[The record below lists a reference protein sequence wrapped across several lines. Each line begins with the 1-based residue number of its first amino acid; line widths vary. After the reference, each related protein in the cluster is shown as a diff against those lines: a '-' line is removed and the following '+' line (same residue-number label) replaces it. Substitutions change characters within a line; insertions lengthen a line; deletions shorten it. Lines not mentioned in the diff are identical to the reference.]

1 METIL
6 KKENVLDK
14 FDAKLNIIF
23 SVIVIIAIA
32 TMFYIT
38 KEPLALIW
46 NKFILKTQ
54 NVELLALFTGVLFVA
69 NIYRQT
75 GNATDNLL
83 YWTKFLKN
91 GKLSLIFTSLFLG
104 LMPVKGRTILSA
116 PIIAQIAQ
124 KNNLNNFSAS
134 MVNYL
139 SSHIY
144 YLIFPLSTS
153 LMFVIIIMKF
163 NYFNFIFFLMPGVLF
178 LAMMVWYFAS
188 RSNISS
194 NFSIE
199 TKSSFKEAARFVLP
213 IVVLLISLGLSE
225 LYKIQYSILIGT
237 VIFVALSVVLLK
249 PSRSQIKAAYKS
261 IDKYLIFIL
270 FLILLLS
277 AFTSNSPLIKNY
289 FSGIIA
295 GSYSIPILIVIGYLI
310 GFTIGSS
317 STMVSAIFP
326 LLAPILTGNPLAYQI
341 AAIVYASEYAGY
353 IASPAH
359 PCCHYAASFFN
370 VPYIKVWWKISIY
383 AAIASALNVIFALF
397 FINAWS

>member
-1 METIL
+1 
-6 KKENVLDK
+6 
-14 FDAKLNIIF
+14 
-23 SVIVIIAIA
+23 
-32 TMFYIT
+32 
-38 KEPLALIW
+38 
-46 NKFILKTQ
+46 
-54 NVELLALFTGVLFVA
+54 
-69 NIYRQT
+69 
-75 GNATDNLL
+75 
-83 YWTKFLKN
+83 
-91 GKLSLIFTSLFLG
+91 
-104 LMPVKGRTILSA
+104 
-116 PIIAQIAQ
+116 
-124 KNNLNNFSAS
+124 
-134 MVNYL
+134 
-139 SSHIY
+139 
-144 YLIFPLSTS
+144 
-153 LMFVIIIMKF
+153 MKF

-383 AAIASALNVIFALF
+383 AAIASALNIIFALF
-397 FINAWS
+397 FINAWN

>member
-23 SVIVIIAIA
+23 SIIVIIAVVL
-32 TMFYIT
+32 MFYIT

-46 NKFILKTQ
+46 NKFVLKTE
-54 NVELLALFTGVLFVA
+54 NVELVILFTNVLFVT
-69 NIYRQT
+69 NIYKQI

-83 YWTKFLKN
+83 YWTRFLKN

-116 PIIAQIAQ
+116 PIIAQIAR
-124 KNNLNNFSAS
+124 KNNLNNASAS
-134 MVNYL
+134 MVDYL
-139 SSHIY
+139 STHIY

-153 LMFVIIIMKF
+153 LMLVIAMMKF

-178 LAMMVWYFAS
+178 LAIMVWHFVS
-188 RSNISS
+188 KSNIST
-194 NFSIE
+194 NFAIE
-199 TKSSFKEAARFVLP
+199 TKSSFKEAVRFVLP
-213 IVVLLISLGLSE
+213 IVILLISLGLSE
-225 LYKIQYSILIGT
+225 LYKIKYSILVGT
-237 VIFVALSVVLLK
+237 AIFVALSLVFLK
-249 PSRSQIKAAYKS
+249 PSKSQIKTAYKS
-261 IDKYLIFIL
+261 VDKYLIFIL

-289 FSGIIA
+289 FAGIITSA
-295 GSYSIPILIVIGYLI
+295 YGIPILIVMGYLV

-326 LLAPILTGNPLAYQI
+326 LLAPILTGNPFAYQI

-370 VPYIKVWWKISIY
+370 MPYIKVWWKITIISI
-383 AAIASALNVIFALF
+383 IASALNIAFALLLMR
-397 FINAWS
+397 

>member
-1 METIL
+1 M
-6 KKENVLDK
+6 DK

-38 KEPLALIW
+38 EEPLALIW

-124 KNNLNNFSAS
+124 KNNLDNFSAS

-383 AAIASALNVIFALF
+383 AAIASALNIIFALF
-397 FINAWS
+397 FINAWN

>member
-1 METIL
+1 
-6 KKENVLDK
+6 LDK

-38 KEPLALIW
+38 EEPLALIW

-124 KNNLNNFSAS
+124 KNNLDNFSAS

-383 AAIASALNVIFALF
+383 AAIASALNIIFALF
-397 FINAWS
+397 FINAWN

>member
-1 METIL
+1 M
-6 KKENVLDK
+6 DK

-383 AAIASALNVIFALF
+383 AAIASALNIIFALF
-397 FINAWS
+397 FINAWN